1 MIYNINCMHNNQ
13 TNKSWALCYQLF
25 CLTVAMVASF
35 LFSMAESLVSQLAS
49 PVYVEACKMLGVYND
64 LQHLTKSVSYI
75 KGILLDAELKQMHGY
90 SDHKLYNWLWRIR
103 HVFSDAENL
112 LDEVELENLQ
122 KKVIKVCRSC
132 SNMIITKVN
141 HFFSSCRMTGK
152 IKQIN
157 KRLDKIAAGSNNFGL
172 KIIDVDKRVVNR
184 REMNYSRVINSDV
197 IGREHDKEK
206 IIKHLIQHDN
216 YQNLSVVPI
225 VGFRSVGKT
234 TLAKLVFND
243 ERINEYFLSKM
254 WVCFRK
260 L

>member
-49 PVYVEACKMLGVYND
+49 PVYVEACKMLGVYNN

-103 HVFSDAENL
+103 RVFSDAENL

-122 KKVIKVCRSC
+122 KKVIKVRRSC
-132 SNMIITKVN
+132 SNTIITKVN

-152 IKQIN
+152 FKQIN
-157 KRLDKIAAGSNNFGL
+157 KRLDKIATGSNNFGL

-184 REMNYSRVINSDV
+184 REMNYSRVINLDV

-216 YQNLSVVPI
+216 YQNFCCPYCGVS
-225 VGFRSVGKT
+225 GRGKDYT
-234 TLAKLVFND
+234 CKACVQ
-243 ERINEYFLSKM
+243 
-254 WVCFRK
+254 
-260 L
+260 